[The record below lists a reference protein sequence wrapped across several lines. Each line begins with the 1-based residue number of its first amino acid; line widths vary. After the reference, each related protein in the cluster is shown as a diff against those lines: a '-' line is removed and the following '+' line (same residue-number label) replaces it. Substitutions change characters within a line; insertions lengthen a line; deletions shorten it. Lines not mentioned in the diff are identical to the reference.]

1 MARWTAGDRGP
12 PGPRGQ
18 GSMSTW
24 GTRAH
29 EQRRFSILCTQ
40 RLRIGHCSA
49 LRTARLR
56 SVRCPAPR
64 SAPRQTLPRTRAP
77 HARKATRPG
86 PPAGLEAPLF
96 FFFFELLS
104 ILSYLGLLNPS
115 AGHLRPWS
123 LSAAPDAN
131 STGGNAFKVA
141 PAPMKD
147 TSKLRE
153 PVTAA
158 PAGWIGP
165 PPPGRSPVQPSLF
178 SSLPGPCLGPGPAD
192 PPSNQ
197 GAGALELINGRQ

>member
-1 MARWTAGDRGP
+1 MDSWRPWSSWPPRPGLNVHLGHTGSRAMSILHSLHPEAQNRALLGSRNRPAQVCEVPSSTLCAQADTAEDPWP
-12 PGPRGQ
+12 PTPGRPRGL
-18 GSMSTW
+18 
-24 GTRAH
+24 AH
-29 EQRRFSILCTQ
+29 LQAW
-40 RLRIGHCSA
+40 RL
-49 LRTARLR
+49 
-56 SVRCPAPR
+56 
-64 SAPRQTLPRTRAP
+64 
-77 HARKATRPG
+77 
-86 PPAGLEAPLF
+86 PLF

-104 ILSYLGLLNPS
+104 VLSYLGLLNPS
-115 AGHLRPWS
+115 TGHLRPRS

-131 STGGNAFKVA
+131 SAGGNAFKVA

>member
-1 MARWTAGDRGP
+1 MDSWRPWSSWPPRPGLNVHLGHTGSRAMSILHSLHPEAQNRALFGSPNRPAQVCEVAQLRTLHPGGHCRGP
-12 PGPRGQ
+12 
-18 GSMSTW
+18 
-24 GTRAH
+24 A
-29 EQRRFSILCTQ
+29 
-40 RLRIGHCSA
+40 
-49 LRTARLR
+49 
-56 SVRCPAPR
+56 
-64 SAPRQTLPRTRAP
+64 AP
-77 HARKATRPG
+77 HARKAMRPG

-131 STGGNAFKVA
+131 SAGGNAFKVA

-165 PPPGRSPVQPSLF
+165 PSPGRSPVQPSLF